1 MTKTLY
7 LLQSHKFG
15 NENIQATL
23 LCPKCNQVFKKEF
36 PLDLE
41 GQITEFKCPVCSS
54 ASEADL
60 PSKGLE
66 QQEEFE
72 GDLYEVGEEDNI
84 DEEFDESY

>member
-7 LLQSHKFG
+7 LLQSHKFD
-15 NENIQATL
+15 NENIKATL
-23 LCPKCNQVFKKEF
+23 VCPKCNEVFKKEF

-60 PSKGLE
+60 PSKGIE

-72 GDLYEVGEEDNI
+72 GDLFEVGEEDS
-84 DEEFDESY
+84 EEELDESY